1 MDSGSSR
8 LLKQSINDTRALD
21 VRYMSFFVLI
31 LFPVS
36 IYFEPGKGLSGR
48 DLKFWIL
55 AIVLGWMAML
65 TYLICLRFWWVMRQ
79 RPTLSLSFLL
89 LLSGTGGAIHG
100 VVVGLFVEFFQIH
113 SVDSFLL
120 HVALSFISS
129 LCWLPINAF
138 LVSSVLSFRDQREDL
153 LQHVETL
160 RAISFRQ
167 NGLAQSVRKAV
178 EDEVIKELKWSRVLA
193 QKRFQSSI
201 KGDTGHEINPQLL
214 KSYAGEELRSISHNL
229 WSKSR
234 SNAPSSVPRD
244 KGPFNSL
251 LELFRLGLRLPSF
264 DIWVY
269 LFIYASVV
277 IPILINHSNSPKEL
291 LNTVFVLICFY
302 FSMVFGRIICDRFPR
317 FSPQI
322 SIPRTLIAVYLPFFL
337 LSLINPRADF
347 WTYPHPISFKVSTFV
362 LAFFVIFVLTL
373 TKAAIYSQEQLIAA
387 LERVT
392 DSQKAHVNLASDE
405 IAAVSRQWAQYIH
418 GNLQS
423 RLLAAAAILERSS
436 EETDTGLKELA
447 TAEATKIMSGDF
459 EAPEFANRSLTEE
472 VRFQVERWKDLMEI
486 EINCIIAKDPDWL
499 PTNQFGVV
507 VEEAVS
513 NAFRHGHATK
523 VVISIHQENDF
534 EIECTITD
542 NGIGGASN
550 QPAGLGS
557 SVFDSV
563 ARGNWSLRPGPD
575 GVGTCLHMII
585 PALELPPARGGS
597 SVG

>member
-1 MDSGSSR
+1 MNSDYVR
-8 LLKQSINDTRALD
+8 LLRKLINDPHAFD

-36 IYFEPGKGLSGR
+36 IYIEEVKELVGQ
-48 DLKFWIL
+48 DMQIWIL

-65 TYLICLRFWWVMRQ
+65 TYLVGLRFWWVMRQ

-100 VVVGLFVEFFQIH
+100 VVVSLFVEFFEIH
-113 SVDSFLL
+113 SAQSFLL
-120 HVALSFISS
+120 HVSLSFISS

-138 LVSSVLSFRDQREDL
+138 LVSSVLGFRDQRKDL

-167 NGLAQSVRKAV
+167 NGLAQEVRKSV
-178 EDEVIKELKWSRVLA
+178 EDEVIKELKWSRGMA

-201 KGDTGHEINPQLL
+201 EGDTKHGINPQLL

-251 LELFRLGLRLPSF
+251 LELFRLGLRLPPF
-264 DIWVY
+264 DIRLY

-291 LNTVFVLICFY
+291 LNAIFILICFY
-302 FSMVFGRIICDRFPR
+302 FLMAIGESLYRRFPR
-317 FSPQI
+317 FSPLI
-322 SIPRTLIAVYLPFFL
+322 FTLRTAIAVYLPFFL
-337 LSLINPRADF
+337 LSLINPSAQF
-347 WTYPHPISFKVSTFV
+347 WAHPHPVSFKITTFV

-373 TKAAIYSQEQLIAA
+373 SKASISSQNELIAA
-387 LERVT
+387 LGRAT
-392 DSQKAHVNLASDE
+392 NSQRAHINLAADE

-423 RLLAAAAILERSS
+423 RLLAAAAVLERSS
-436 EETDTGLKELA
+436 EEIDIGLKELA
-447 TAEATKIMSGDF
+447 IAEATKIMSGDF

-472 VRFQVERWKDLMEI
+472 VYFQVERWKDLIEI
-486 EINCIIAKDPDWL
+486 EINCLIAKDPDWL
-499 PTNQFGVV
+499 PTDQFGAL
-507 VEEAVS
+507 VEEAIT

-523 VVISIHQENDF
+523 VVISIHQENDW
-534 EIECTITD
+534 ELECNITD

-550 QPAGLGS
+550 HPAGLGS
-557 SVFDSV
+557 SIFDSV

>member
-1 MDSGSSR
+1 
-8 LLKQSINDTRALD
+8 
-21 VRYMSFFVLI
+21 
-31 LFPVS
+31 
-36 IYFEPGKGLSGR
+36 
-48 DLKFWIL
+48 
-55 AIVLGWMAML
+55 
-65 TYLICLRFWWVMRQ
+65 MRQ

-100 VVVGLFVEFFQIH
+100 VVVSLFVEFFEIEPA
-113 SVDSFLL
+113 DSFLL
-120 HVALSFISS
+120 HVSLSFISS
-129 LCWLPINAF
+129 LCWLPINGF

-178 EDEVIKELKWSRVLA
+178 EDEVIKELKWSRVMA

-201 KGDTGHEINPQLL
+201 ESDTGHGINPQLL

-234 SNAPSSVPRD
+234 GKAPSSMAGD
-244 KGPFNSL
+244 KGTIKSIR
-251 LELFRLGLRLPSF
+251 ELFQVGLSLPPF
-264 DIWVY
+264 DIRVY
-269 LFIYASVV
+269 FFIYASVV
-277 IPILINHSNSPKEL
+277 IPVLINHSNSPKEL
-291 LNTVFVLICFY
+291 LNTAFVLICFY
-302 FSMVFGRIICDRFPR
+302 FLMAIGESLYRRFPQ
-317 FSPQI
+317 FSPLI
-322 SIPRTLIAVYLPFFL
+322 FTLRTAIAVYLPFFL

-362 LAFFVIFVLTL
+362 LTSLIIFVLTL

-436 EETDTGLKELA
+436 DEIDIGLKELA

-459 EAPEFANRSLTEE
+459 EALGFANRSLTEE
-472 VRFQVERWKDLMEI
+472 VYFQVERWKDLIDI
-486 EINCIIAKDPDWL
+486 EINCLIAKDPDWL
-499 PTNQFGVV
+499 PTDQFGAL
-507 VEEAVS
+507 VEEAVT

-523 VVISIHQENDF
+523 VVISIHLKNDGWL
-534 EIECTITD
+534 ECNFTD

-550 QPAGLGS
+550 HPSGLGS
-557 SVFDSV
+557 SIFDSV

>member
-1 MDSGSSR
+1 MDRRSSR

-21 VRYMSFFVLI
+21 VRYMSLLVLI
-31 LFPVS
+31 MFPVS

-65 TYLICLRFWWVMRQ
+65 TYLICLRFWWVTRQ

-89 LLSGTGGAIHG
+89 LLSGIGGAIHG
-100 VVVGLFVEFFQIH
+100 VVVGLSVEFFQIH
-113 SVDSFLL
+113 SADSFLL

-138 LVSSVLSFRDQREDL
+138 LVSSVLSFRDQRKDL

-178 EDEVIKELKWSRVLA
+178 EDEVIKELKWSRAMA

-201 KGDTGHEINPQLL
+201 EGDTKHGINPQLL

-244 KGPFNSL
+244 KDPFNSL
-251 LELFRLGLRLPSF
+251 LELFRLGLRLPPF
-264 DIWVY
+264 DIRLY

-277 IPILINHSNSPKEL
+277 IPALLDDSNSPKEL
-291 LNTVFVLICFY
+291 LNAIFILICFY
-302 FSMVFGRIICDRFPR
+302 FLMAIGESLYRRFPR
-317 FSPQI
+317 FSPLI
-322 SIPRTLIAVYLPFFL
+322 FTLRTAIAVYLPFFL
-337 LSLINPRADF
+337 LSLINPSAQF
-347 WTYPHPISFKVSTFV
+347 WAHPHPVSFKVSTFV
-362 LAFFVIFVLTL
+362 LTFFVIFVLTL
-373 TKAAIYSQEQLIAA
+373 CKASIYSKNELIAA
-387 LERVT
+387 LGRAT

-423 RLLAAAAILERSS
+423 RLLAAAAVLERSS
-436 EETDTGLKELA
+436 DEIDIGLKELA

-472 VRFQVERWKDLMEI
+472 VHFQVERWKDLIDI
-486 EINCIIAKDPDWL
+486 EINCLIAKDPDWL
-499 PTNQFGVV
+499 PTDQFGAL
-507 VEEAVS
+507 VEEAIT

-523 VVISIHQENDF
+523 VVISIHQENDW
-534 EIECTITD
+534 ELECNITD

-550 QPAGLGS
+550 HPAGLGS
-557 SVFDSV
+557 SIFDSV